1 MIYNYKDKETI
12 QNVIVED
19 FEDIVD
25 DIVDE
30 YLSIRR
36 YEALK
41 IFAPAWVAANILC
54 RFVDAMDKIDS
65 VHFYEETNLELLDN
79 DDTEILLELFWDGCV
94 FIEEARGRNGKFLR
108 SDDEALNYVY
118 DSFPKRDV
126 DFLATEHEHILVFG
140 FEDEDKLLKI
150 YNDCDECTEDYYCN
164 YNLPPEV
171 TTNDNRVGG
180 NLKLVMNESD
190 DGMHGFTATESGDG
204 YNMSYSFYSSEKLDM
219 NDTMRILKMM
229 GFGE

>member
-41 IFAPAWVAANILC
+41 IFAPAWVAANILVE
-54 RFVDAMDKIDS
+54 FIEEMENTEDTY
-65 VHFYEETNLELLDN
+65 FFEETNLDLLDN
-79 DDTEILLELFWDGCV
+79 DDTEILLELAWDGCI

-108 SDDEALNYVY
+108 SYDNALNYVY
-118 DSFPKRDV
+118 DGFPKSDV
-126 DFLATEHEHILVFG
+126 DLLATEQEHILVFG
-140 FEDEDKLLKI
+140 FEDEDMMLRRYRL
-150 YNDCDECTEDYYCN
+150 CDECTEDYHCD

-204 YNMSYSFYSSEKLDM
+204 YNMSYSFYSTEKLDM
-219 NDTMRILKMM
+219 NDTIRILKMM